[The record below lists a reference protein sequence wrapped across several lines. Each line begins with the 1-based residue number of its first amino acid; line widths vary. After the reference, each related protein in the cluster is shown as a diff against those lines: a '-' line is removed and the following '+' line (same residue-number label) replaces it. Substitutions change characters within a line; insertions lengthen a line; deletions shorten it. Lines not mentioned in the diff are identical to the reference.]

1 MDFCK
6 IEQLHI
12 LRELLVIEESL
23 FQSKLLL
30 HDMNEFYSVST
41 DDHERYLKMAIEID
55 SNDPVMLI
63 RKKKKIIRKRSSE

>member
-41 DDHERYLKMAIEID
+41 DDHERYLKMAMRLD
-55 SNDPVMLI
+55 ANDPDILY
-63 RKKKKIIRKRSSE
+63 RKKKEILCK